1 MIRKLLLAAAAG
13 AALGAT
19 ACNRTAETTDP
30 ETEAA
35 GAAATGQPAGTV
47 TVAEAEAPAAT
58 TAAGFITRA
67 ALSDMYEI
75 ESSRLALDR
84 SQSAGVKAYAQ
95 RMVDEHTRMSNELKA
110 TAAQAGLEARPPAV
124 LDEER
129 LALIREL
136 REAGAGDFDGKYLD
150 QQTESHEN
158 TLNLFRDYANNG
170 DNDQL
175 KQLASRG
182 LPTIENHLQT
192 VQALDKSDADEGAA
206 ATNSS
211 PNRPAT
217 TNP

>member
-1 MIRKLLLAAAAG
+1 MFRTLLLAASAA
-13 AALGAT
+13 AALSAA
-19 ACNRTAETTDP
+19 ACNRGETTDP

-47 TVAEAEAPAAT
+47 TVAEAEAPSAT
-58 TAAGFITRA
+58 TAAGFVTRA

-75 ESSRLALDR
+75 ESSRLALER
-84 SQSAGVKAYAQ
+84 SQSPGIKAYAQ
-95 RMVDEHTRMSNELKA
+95 RMIDDHTRMSNEMKA
-110 TAAQAGLEARPPAV
+110 TVAQAGLESRPPAV

-129 LALIREL
+129 LTLIREL
-136 REAGAGDFDGKYLD
+136 RESSPGDFDAKYLD
-150 QQTESHEN
+150 QQAESHEN
-158 TLNLFRDYANNG
+158 ARNLFRDFSNNG

-182 LPTIENHLQT
+182 LPMIENHLQT
-192 VQALDKSDADEGAA
+192 VQALDKSDADEGAT

-217 TNP
+217 NP

>member
-1 MIRKLLLAAAAG
+1 MIRPLLLAASAA
-13 AALGAT
+13 AALSAA
-19 ACNRTAETTDP
+19 ACNRSETTDP
-30 ETEAA
+30 ET
-35 GAAATGQPAGTV
+35 AAAAAEATGESAATA

-58 TAAGFITRA
+58 TAVGFVTRA

-75 ESSRLALDR
+75 ESSRLALER
-84 SQSAGVKAYAQ
+84 SQSAAIKTYAQ
-95 RMVDEHTRMSNELKA
+95 RMIDEHTRMSNEMKA
-110 TAAQAGLEARPPAV
+110 TVAQAGLQARPPVV

-136 REAGAGDFDGKYLD
+136 RESGPGDFDGKYLD

-158 TLNLFRDYANNG
+158 TLNLFRDFSNNG

-175 KQLASRG
+175 KQLAARG
-182 LPTIENHLQT
+182 LPMIENHLQT

-217 TNP
+217 NS

>member
-1 MIRKLLLAAAAG
+1 MFRPLLLAASAA
-13 AALGAT
+13 AALGAAACDRSET
-19 ACNRTAETTDP
+19 ADP

-35 GAAATGQPAGTV
+35 GAAATGEPAATT
-47 TVAEAEAPAAT
+47 TVAEAQAPSAT
-58 TAAGFITRA
+58 TAAGFVTRA

-75 ESSRLALDR
+75 ESSRLALER
-84 SQSAGVKAYAQ
+84 SQSAGIKAYAQ
-95 RMVDEHTRMSNELKA
+95 RMIDEHTRMSNEMKA
-110 TAAQAGLEARPPAV
+110 TTVQAGLEARPPTV

-129 LALIREL
+129 LTLIREL
-136 REAGAGDFDGKYLD
+136 RESSPADFDAKYLD

-158 TLNLFRDYANNG
+158 ARNLFRDFSNNG

-175 KQLASRG
+175 KQLAARG
-182 LPTIENHLQT
+182 LPMIENHLQT

-217 TNP
+217 NP